1 MATAVSRMDNE
12 YTPAPVNI
20 HVPPPTYNPTPI
32 PPRYTI
38 HPTPPML
45 APRPQ
50 HRGKTLRHTDTNIP
64 LPSSH
69 PSPHHTSSHKRP
81 RSNEAASEQEAKK
94 KKKDHKNEEAL
105 QIERQYFEA
114 LFNGAKYID
123 RIISQNKNYIIIE
136 LLTNINNN
144 FKILNY
150 NYMITFYEEE
160 NSDNPFKIINYLS
173 NIFREINIRLENI
186 IVKLGLDSVCQVTL
200 SSSSYVCIES
210 DFNRFKRSILE
221 ELVNNLI
228 QSTQSN
234 AFLKFDDLKISI
246 KFILNIQGHNFQ
258 INESYKSAFVTWVL
272 KTYPNSKSCGFISLA
287 HGLYKF
293 RRKNAEII
301 GYRPHE
307 VFGLAKEIATST
319 GFPFE
324 MPMSPDD
331 LVLSGTLYGLRLVI
345 LTKKDNEIVILKKS
359 STLLTHLPLILL
371 FMEGVSYYPIESLR
385 MLLKKKNNQGFCYA
399 CTSLHSDLTLHL
411 SDCVLVCENCKSTI
425 CKNSNTQNDDTP
437 IICTTGCGR
446 KFRNNECY
454 NLHKTTGICKKI
466 RLCNTCNRVIIK
478 IKDST
483 HDCQKIKCGIC
494 YVTYKGGEE
503 HQCMIAKVSNKQAP
517 KTFKNIYIYYD
528 IETHSLPLTHEVEPF
543 VICVNTVCNSCSA
556 FEDIEND
563 CEICGKRIIRFVFE
577 ENETKPVVQQFIDYL
592 LNLSKKYPKYKLYPT
607 AHNGSKFDGL
617 FILKYVLVNGMQLLN
632 KAPLKRGNKLLTL
645 NIAENIEFK
654 DSILYLNGISLKR
667 FPETFNLK
675 LSSDD
680 STLLKKGY
688 YPYDFVTKETL
699 GYDSTSPPPDK
710 YFNFD
715 KMDVNE
721 KEEFLKWKTSKKK
734 YNLMTET
741 ITYCDLDVLILRKGV
756 EVFRKTFLNDF
767 DTCIFRQAHTA
778 ASLTF
783 HIYRKIFMPEN
794 TIPIIDSK
802 PPSKH
807 SLVSLEYIAW
817 KQHQL
822 HDSNLVIQTARTN
835 LSEIKV
841 IINGQHFKVDG
852 FLPPHEITDKDGN
865 IIKKRGTCYEFNGC
879 FFKAH
884 RCFLSPNPI
893 DFRGVPSYTRKE
905 RQEKKEKLISTLYNV
920 ERVWECE
927 WQREKECNV
936 ELQRF
941 LQHRCRTFKEQA
953 LNVRD
958 GLCGGRTEAFVLKW
972 TQTDMNERVH
982 YIDFVS
988 LYPYIQ
994 FTYDMPCGRSRRLI
1008 GEQIPP
1014 IDELITKI
1022 DKEYIGMISC
1032 TVLPPK
1038 GLLYP
1043 VLPYKTKQKNKES
1056 KLLFILCRTCGENQI
1071 NECVHDI
1078 NERSLSSV
1086 WTTPELAYALDQGY
1100 TLLEVYEVLAF
1111 EKKEP
1116 IFKEFTRTFF
1126 KLKAMS
1132 EGCENPDDLDDL
1144 LKYFEERGIPLE
1156 REKIN
1161 KNAARRMI
1169 MKLLN
1174 NCLWGKF
1181 CENPNNYT
1189 HHELVKTPQELWHF
1203 LNSDEFIVK
1212 DITCSADRALIK
1224 YAKTAE
1230 AAPCKRAVNVV
1241 IGSFVTCY
1249 ARLHLLKLMNKLKG
1263 RIYYVDTDSCIYMSR
1278 GDYEPPLTKY
1288 GFLGELSDELRSYG
1302 KGSFCSA
1309 FVCLGPKT
1317 YSLKIQTPL
1326 GDGQGFKT
1334 SFLIKCKGFSVNPN
1348 TQNIITFDNY
1358 LRLLDEEIDRI
1369 AVPTKNFRAF
1379 PQGGVGISDSVKYLS
1394 KTFNKRVIIRKD
1406 NGVIDTIP
1414 FGF

>member
-38 HPTPPML
+38 HTAPPML

-50 HRGKTLRHTDTNIP
+50 HRGKTLRHPDTNIP
-64 LPSSH
+64 LPSH

-81 RSNEAASEQEAKK
+81 RSNEAAVATSEQEAKK

-123 RIISQNKNYIIIE
+123 KIILQNKNYIIIE

-221 ELVNNLI
+221 ELVQTLI

-246 KFILNIQGHNFQ
+246 KFIQNIQGHNFQ

-331 LVLSGTLYGLRLVI
+331 LVLSGTLYGLR
-345 LTKKDNEIVILKKS
+345 
-359 STLLTHLPLILL
+359 
-371 FMEGVSYYPIESLR
+371 
-385 MLLKKKNNQGFCYA
+385 
-399 CTSLHSDLTLHL
+399 
-411 SDCVLVCENCKSTI
+411 
-425 CKNSNTQNDDTP
+425 
-437 IICTTGCGR
+437 
-446 KFRNNECY
+446 
-454 NLHKTTGICKKI
+454 
-466 RLCNTCNRVIIK
+466 VIIK
-478 IKDST
+478 IRDST

-503 HQCMIAKVSNKQAP
+503 HQCMIAKVSNKQPP

-699 GYDSTSPPPDK
+699 GYDSTIPPPDK

-852 FLPPHEITDKDGN
+852 FLPPYEITDKDGN

-941 LQHRCRTFKEQA
+941 LQHRCRTFKAQA

-972 TQTDMNERVH
+972 TQTDMNERVY

-1263 RIYYVDTDSCIYMSR
+1263 KIYYVDTDSCIYVSR
-1278 GDYEPPLTKY
+1278 GGYEPPLTKF

-1406 NGVIDTIP
+1406 NGIIDTIP